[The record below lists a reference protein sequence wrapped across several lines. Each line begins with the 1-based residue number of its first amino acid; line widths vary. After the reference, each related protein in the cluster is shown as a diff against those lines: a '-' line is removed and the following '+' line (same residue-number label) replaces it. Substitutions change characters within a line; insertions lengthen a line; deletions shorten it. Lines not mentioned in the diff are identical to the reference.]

1 VATKSERTRERLVE
15 TALSLF
21 REHGYEATTMRLI
34 ASTAGVSQGS
44 AYYYFDGKDA
54 LVQELYTRIQHEHR
68 ERALPLLR
76 QGAPL
81 AENLRAVLH
90 AGLDTMAPYHSFGS
104 TMIHVALTRGSP
116 VSPFST
122 ESTGPRVAA
131 TGLLEETLAASTG
144 VPRGALRTRLP
155 HLLWLGYLAATL
167 HWVTDTS
174 RGQQRTRE
182 LADGVVPLLVRV
194 LALTR
199 LPVGR
204 RLVADTVALVD
215 RLGPGGHDSVTQKV

>member
-1 VATKSERTRERLVE
+1 
-15 TALSLF
+15 
-21 REHGYEATTMRLI
+21 MRLI
-34 ASTAGVSQGS
+34 ATAAGVSPGS

-54 LVQELYTRIQHEHR
+54 LVQELYVRIQDEHR

-81 AENLRAVLH
+81 ADNLRAVLH
-90 AGLDTMAPYHSFGS
+90 AGLDTMAPYHAFGS
-104 TMIHVALTRGSP
+104 TMLHVALTRGSA

-122 ESTGPRVAA
+122 ESTGPRAAA
-131 TGLLEETLAASTG
+131 TVLLEDTLAASTG
-144 VPRGALRTRLP
+144 VPRGALRSRLP
-155 HLLWLGYLAATL
+155 HLLWLGYLGITL

-174 RGQQRTRE
+174 KGQRRTRE
-182 LADGVVPLLVRV
+182 LVDGVVPILTRV

-204 RLVADTVALVD
+204 GLAADIVALVD
-215 RLGPGGHDSVTQKV
+215 RLDLGDGPDPQEV